1 MESGSLVTVARSM
14 RLRNAVK
21 GIPLRV
27 TVPADGARVAA
38 TLTAK
43 GFGRISVVK
52 RNGVKAGSLRL
63 RMKPTRLAARKL
75 RRASAMTASLRVSV
89 KVPGQSATVETIRIR
104 LRR

>member
-1 MESGSLVTVARSM
+1 M
-14 RLRNAVK
+14 RLRSAVN

-27 TVPADGARVAA
+27 RVPADGARVAA
-38 TLTAK
+38 TLTAR
-43 GFGRISVVK
+43 GIGRISVVK

-75 RRASAMTASLRVSV
+75 RRAGAVTASLRVSV

>member
-1 MESGSLVTVARSM
+1 M
-14 RLRNAVK
+14 
-21 GIPLRV
+21 
-27 TVPADGARVAA
+27 VPADGARVTA
-38 TLTAK
+38 TLTAE

-75 RRASAMTASLRVSV
+75 RRARAVNASLRVSV
-89 KVPGQSATVETIRIR
+89 KVPGQAAVVATIRIR

>member
-1 MESGSLVTVARSM
+1 M
-14 RLRNAVK
+14 RLRNAVQ
-21 GIPLRV
+21 GIPVRV

-75 RRASAMTASLRVSV
+75 RRASAVTASLRVSV
-89 KVPGQSATVETIRIR
+89 KVPGQSPTVETIKVR

>member
-1 MESGSLVTVARSM
+1 MTVARST

-27 TVPADGARVAA
+27 RVPADDARVVA

-75 RRASAMTASLRVSV
+75 RRASAVTASLRVSV
-89 KVPGQSATVETIRIR
+89 KVPGQPATVETIRIR
-104 LRR
+104 LQR